1 MRKKIRRRAF
11 WHNIKF
17 KYRLTIVNENTLEEV
32 AGLHVSK
39 LNGLSVLLCACTVI
53 FLTAAVIIAFTPLRN
68 YLPGYINSDVRRQI
82 VENALR
88 ADSLQ
93 QALDRQ
99 NRYMMTVRDIL
110 SGRVK
115 TDTVASLDSLTDA
128 RAEQLMER
136 SREEEEFRRR
146 YEEEERYNLTAV
158 TGAHDAAGM
167 VFFRPLRAAVAV
179 PFNPADKHF
188 GVDLAAGPREGV
200 MAALDGTVVLAAYIA
215 GEGRVVMIQ
224 HAQNFLTVYRHC
236 GGLMCAS
243 GDQVKGGDVIALTQ
257 DRKDAD
263 GGNHPF
269 FHFELWHGGVPVDPA
284 RYVVF

>member
-1 MRKKIRRRAF
+1 MKKKGRKVF

-93 QALDRQ
+93 QVLDRQ

>member
-179 PFNPADKHF
+179 PFNPVDKHF

-263 GGNHPF
+263 GGSHPF

>member
-167 VFFRPLRAAVAV
+167 VLFRPLRAAVAV

-263 GGNHPF
+263 GGSHPF

>member
-1 MRKKIRRRAF
+1 
-11 WHNIKF
+11 
-17 KYRLTIVNENTLEEV
+17 
-32 AGLHVSK
+32 
-39 LNGLSVLLCACTVI
+39 
-53 FLTAAVIIAFTPLRN
+53 
-68 YLPGYINSDVRRQI
+68 
-82 VENALR
+82 
-88 ADSLQ
+88 
-93 QALDRQ
+93 
-99 NRYMMTVRDIL
+99 
-110 SGRVK
+110 
-115 TDTVASLDSLTDA
+115 
-128 RAEQLMER
+128 MER

-269 FHFELWHGGVPVDPA
+269 FHFELWHGGAPVDPA

>member
-88 ADSLQ
+88 ANSLQ

-263 GGNHPF
+263 GGSHPF

>member
-53 FLTAAVIIAFTPLRN
+53 FLTAAVIIAFTSLRN

-263 GGNHPF
+263 GGSHPF

>member
-1 MRKKIRRRAF
+1 
-11 WHNIKF
+11 
-17 KYRLTIVNENTLEEV
+17 
-32 AGLHVSK
+32 
-39 LNGLSVLLCACTVI
+39 
-53 FLTAAVIIAFTPLRN
+53 
-68 YLPGYINSDVRRQI
+68 
-82 VENALR
+82 
-88 ADSLQ
+88 
-93 QALDRQ
+93 
-99 NRYMMTVRDIL
+99 MMTVRDIL

-263 GGNHPF
+263 GGSHPF

>member
-215 GEGRVVMIQ
+215 GEGRLVMIQ

-263 GGNHPF
+263 GGSHPF